1 LALALAVIGVYGVMS
16 YLVNQRTREIGIRMA
31 LGATPAKVLALIASQ
46 GIALIAAGMII
57 GLAGSLALTRSLH
70 SLVFGISAADPA
82 TFAIATGVLAGAAL
96 AACCI
101 PTLRAA
107 RVDPTIALHQE

>member
-1 LALALAVIGVYGVMS
+1 
-16 YLVNQRTREIGIRMA
+16 
-31 LGATPAKVLALIASQ
+31 
-46 GIALIAAGMII
+46 
-57 GLAGSLALTRSLH
+57 LALTRSLH

-82 TFAIATGVLAGAAL
+82 TFAIATSVLAGAAL